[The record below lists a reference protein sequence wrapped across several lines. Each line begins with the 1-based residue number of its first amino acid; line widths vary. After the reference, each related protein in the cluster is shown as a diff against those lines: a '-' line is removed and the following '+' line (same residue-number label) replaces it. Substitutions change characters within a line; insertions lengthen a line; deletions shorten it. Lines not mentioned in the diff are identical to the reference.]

1 VGSIQMN
8 GKSDAVLIGFDVPD
22 PRDPADLVRHS
33 IDLCLTTEELPLDE
47 NRAAVGRDGAITLHY
62 TRTNAAEVA
71 RLRMRFQGLPDGT
84 RCEQDVYENR
94 SYAGAGWAS
103 AGWRTRT
110 AASGSGLAPPPPRWA
125 WTAGCTR
132 STTCTSPTRRS
143 SSRARR

>member
-22 PRDPADLVRHS
+22 ARDPTDLARRS
-33 IDLCLTTEELPLDE
+33 IDLCLTTEDLPLDE
-47 NRAAVGRDGAITLHY
+47 NRAAVGRDGAITLHD

-94 SYAGAGWAS
+94 S
-103 AGWRTRT
+103 
-110 AASGSGLAPPPPRWA
+110 
-125 WTAGCTR
+125 
-132 STTCTSPTRRS
+132 
-143 SSRARR
+143 